1 MNALLGRL
9 LDTLRK
15 LLGALSVAYALVFFL
30 GALSH
35 AGIAL
40 GPLREPVIVPAVV
53 AETLCGAALLAG
65 AYGAL
70 AGRRWAWDGIVYTH
84 AGALAGVLLG
94 ILALAFGAG
103 ETTTLNTW
111 YHRVMAALLAAG
123 LVGALYVSRVRR

>member
-1 MNALLGRL
+1 MDALRR
-9 LDTLRK
+9 T
-15 LLGALSVAYALVFFL
+15 LGALSAAYALVFFL

-35 AGIAL
+35 AGIAF
-40 GPLREPVIVPAVV
+40 GAVREPVIVPAVV
-53 AETLCGAALLAG
+53 AETLCGAVLLAG

-84 AGALAGVLLG
+84 AGALAGVLAG

-111 YHRVMAALLAAG
+111 YHRVMAALLAGG
-123 LVGALYVSRVRR
+123 LAGALYVSRARR

>member
-1 MNALLGRL
+1 MDALRR
-9 LDTLRK
+9 T
-15 LLGALSVAYALVFFL
+15 LGALSAAYALVFFL

-35 AGIAL
+35 AGIAF
-40 GPLREPVIVPAVV
+40 GAVREPVIVPAVV
-53 AETLCGAALLAG
+53 AETLCGAVLLAG

-84 AGALAGVLLG
+84 AGALAGVLTG

-111 YHRVMAALLAAG
+111 YHRVMAALLAGG
-123 LVGALYVSRVRR
+123 LAGALYVSRARR